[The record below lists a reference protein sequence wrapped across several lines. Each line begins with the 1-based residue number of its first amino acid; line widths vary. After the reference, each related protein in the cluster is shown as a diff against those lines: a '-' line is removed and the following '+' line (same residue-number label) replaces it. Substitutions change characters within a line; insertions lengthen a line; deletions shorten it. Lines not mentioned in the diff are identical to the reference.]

1 AIGETLRGYSRAGQG
16 SLATILLIAL
26 ALGLVGSG
34 YGILQ
39 IALAPHLIWGL
50 TLGPLVALYAM
61 QLLVNLLSTIF
72 GISLLTALYATYVQR
87 PAA

>member
-1 AIGETLRGYSRAGQG
+1 M
-16 SLATILLIAL
+16 
-26 ALGLVGSG
+26 
-34 YGILQ
+34 Q
-39 IALAPHLIWGL
+39 IALAPHLFWGL